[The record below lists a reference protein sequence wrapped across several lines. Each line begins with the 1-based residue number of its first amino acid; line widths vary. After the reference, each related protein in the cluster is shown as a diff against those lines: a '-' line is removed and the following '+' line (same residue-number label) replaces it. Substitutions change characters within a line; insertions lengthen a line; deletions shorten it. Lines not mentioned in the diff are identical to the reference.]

1 MAKTP
6 LFAPKNAQRVPWM
19 SLKRPTGNSRRKIIP
34 AIALIVV
41 VLFSG
46 TGYITN
52 VFANTG
58 KLSPNLHAAAVT
70 PIPQFSLTEWAVPST
85 SGGPVGIG
93 IDNAGNV
100 WITENTTSK
109 LASFDPTNKDFTE
122 WSTPSTQS
130 QPRNLFVKEVSIS
143 GVNYTQV
150 FFTEY
155 AANAIA
161 RFNVANNTFTEWHLA
176 PGANPVGIYV
186 DDNNDIW
193 FTESGRDAIG
203 RIHTSNNNLTEW
215 TLPGAT
221 TTPGS
226 PLLTPWGIYVQ
237 VVPNVGYTNRF
248 VWFTETT
255 GNMIGR
261 LEATSNSLT
270 LWNLNTLPGAPF
282 QPTDITYGSVTSIP
296 SIIFSDA
303 NANRISILW
312 NDTDNSRSSTY
323 LDSSIP
329 TAASGPTGVTFD
341 PSRSAIWFAEMNAGK
356 IASLSTTAVLSTY
369 PPLTSTYCTIP
380 PLVGGFSSCGSPATM
395 TSNILSTTVTVKAP
409 TSPQSEVPL
418 QTSNVTLSNV
428 NVNGFTEYNLPND
441 TARPDQMA
449 IDSANNLWF
458 TESNA
463 TVNRIGRLSTPYAF
477 QVSASPTSRTVNLG
491 GTATYDVK
499 VALTS
504 GSPLPAQL
512 SLVNVPHNVTAL
524 FSPQTQNPPFTST
537 LTIAT
542 TDATPTGNYTM
553 TVQASS
559 GGLNQTTPITLK
571 VQIAPPPPPPPP
583 PAFGYSMNMTS
594 TTTVTIPQGGSA
606 SFDLVVTLTSGTS
619 KSVSLTY
626 AGLPPLAT
634 ASFSNPSGLP
644 TFTSELDIQT
654 SADTP
659 AGSYPITITGM
670 SSGGSP
676 QHPAETPVLV
686 ITASFRD
693 FNITSPV
700 SQVILVQGSRDDI
713 PITVTSIGAFNGIV
727 NLAGSFSPIEI
738 GLGAS
743 FSPPNVQLLP
753 GEAGSTTMEIIA
765 FKDTSGTYQLTI
777 TGTSSNP
784 SKTHQIIIGVRVS
797 PCIIATATFGS
808 ELAPEVQFLRDF
820 RDQQIM
826 QTFAGSN
833 FMQVFN
839 AWYYSFSPAVAQYE
853 YTHSTTRFMIKQSL
867 YPLMGILHLASST
880 YALLG
885 FEPEA
890 AALVAGLLVSSL
902 IGVAYLALPISG
914 VLWLERKR
922 ISAKTKSR
930 VAKWLAVAFVTLFA
944 GFAVSELFVLPVLMM
959 GASAAIVLTTLLAGS
974 IMPALELVEYVKRRT

>member
-1 MAKTP
+1 
-6 LFAPKNAQRVPWM
+6 M

-34 AIALIVV
+34 AIALMVV

-46 TGYITN
+46 TSYTTN

-58 KLSPNLHAAAVT
+58 NFSPDLHVAAIT

-93 IDNAGNV
+93 IDNAGKV
-100 WITENTTSK
+100 WITENATSK
-109 LASFDPTNKDFTE
+109 LASFDPTNKNFTE

-186 DDNNDIW
+186 DENNDIW

-237 VVPNVGYTNRF
+237 VITPLNVGYTNRF

-261 LEATSNSLT
+261 LEANSNRLT
-270 LWNLNTLPGAPF
+270 LWNLNTLGTSF
-282 QPTDITYGSVTSIP
+282 HPTDITHGTVTSIP

-303 NANRISILW
+303 NADRISILW
-312 NDTDNSRSSTY
+312 NDTGGALSSY
-323 LDSSIP
+323 MDSVIP
-329 TAASGPTGVTFD
+329 TVGSGPTGVTFD
-341 PSRSAIWFAEMNAGK
+341 SSRSAIWFAEINAGK
-356 IASLSTTAVLSTY
+356 IASLNTTNVFTPIS
-369 PPLTSTYCTIP
+369 LTADYCTIP
-380 PLVGGFSSCGSPATM
+380 PPVGVPSCPSPATM
-395 TSNILSTTVTVKAP
+395 TSNILSSTVTANAP
-409 TSPQSEVPL
+409 ASSQTVAPL
-418 QTSNVTLSNV
+418 ETSNVGILQGP
-428 NVNGFTEYNLPND
+428 VNGFTEYNITNTQAEP
-441 TARPDQMA
+441 RPDQMA
-449 IDSANNLWF
+449 LDSANNLWF

-477 QVSASPTSRTVNLG
+477 QVSVSPTSRIVNKG
-491 GTATYDVK
+491 QTATYDVK

-504 GSPLPAQL
+504 GGPLPVQL
-512 SLVNVPHNVTAL
+512 SLVNAPQNVTAL
-524 FSPQTQNPPFTST
+524 FNPQTQDPPFAST

-542 TDATPTGNYTM
+542 TDATLTGNYTM
-553 TVQASS
+553 NVHASS
-559 GGLNQTTPITLK
+559 GGQNQTIPITLT
-571 VQIAPPPPPPPP
+571 VQIAPPPPP
-583 PAFGYSMNMTS
+583 PAFGYSINVTS
-594 TTTVTIPQGGSA
+594 TSTVTIPQGGAA
-606 SFDLVVTLTSGTS
+606 SFGLVVTLTSGTS
-619 KSVSLTY
+619 QSVSLNY

-644 TFTSELDIQT
+644 TFTSQLDIQT
-654 SADTP
+654 GADTP

-676 QHPAETPVLV
+676 QHPAESPVLV
-686 ITASFRD
+686 ITALFRD
-693 FNITSPV
+693 FNISSPV

-727 NLAGSFSPIEI
+727 NLDASFSPLEI

-743 FSPPNVQLLP
+743 FSPANVQLIP

-784 SKTHQIIIGVRVS
+784 SKTHQIVIGVRVS

-890 AALVAGLLVSSL
+890 AALVAGLLASSL
-902 IGVAYLALPISG
+902 IGVAYLALPLSA

-922 ISAKTKSR
+922 VSAKTKRR
-930 VAKWLAVAFVTLFA
+930 VAKWIAVAFVTLFA
-944 GFAVSELFVLPVLMM
+944 GFAVSELFTLPVLMM
-959 GASAAIVLTTLLAGS
+959 AASAAIVLTALLVGS
-974 IMPALELVEYVKRRT
+974 IMPALELVEYFKRRT